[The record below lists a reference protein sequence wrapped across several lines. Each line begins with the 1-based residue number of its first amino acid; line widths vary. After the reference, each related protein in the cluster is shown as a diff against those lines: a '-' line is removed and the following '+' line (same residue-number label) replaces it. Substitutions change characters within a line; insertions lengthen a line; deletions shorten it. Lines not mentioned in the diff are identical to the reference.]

1 MKNPRTGVTTVYKSE
16 DGTVYDSR
24 DGWRT
29 AWDAAGP
36 PRGILRADVGRRPVT
51 SVRGVNHG

>member
-1 MKNPRTGVTTVYKSE
+1 MKNPRTDVTTVYKSE

-29 AWDAAGP
+29 AWDATGP
-36 PRGILRADVGRRPVT
+36 PRGIPRADVGRRPVT